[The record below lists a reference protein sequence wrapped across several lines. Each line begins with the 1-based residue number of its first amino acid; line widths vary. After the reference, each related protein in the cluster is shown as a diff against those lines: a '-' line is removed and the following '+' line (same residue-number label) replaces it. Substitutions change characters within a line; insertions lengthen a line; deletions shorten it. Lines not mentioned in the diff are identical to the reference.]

1 MTKSY
6 RQGKDQIYKLLKDHS
21 QEELLQKLIPKQTP
35 RPLPKVPGSA
45 HIQAAF
51 VQKRWDLLSSSPEEQ
66 EAVLDPQTFAH
77 MAKYENNIENFIGTV
92 KVPVGLAGPLRVNG
106 LFAQGDYYIPL
117 ATTEAA
123 LVASYHRGSI
133 LITEAGGCTACL
145 ISEGVCR
152 APGFAFESIRDVG
165 IFVKWCIDNIS
176 QFQTVAESTTK
187 YGKLKDVQIM
197 VEGNHVYLIFEYT
210 TGDASGQNMVTIST
224 EAALNYILQNSPVK
238 PNHYFIEANMSG
250 DKKASTQSFQTVRGK
265 KVTAEVQL
273 SKELIKKY
281 LHTTPEKMVKLWYM
295 TAMGGVLSG
304 TIGIQGHYANGL
316 TALYLACGQD
326 VACVAESAV
335 GITRFE
341 ITTEGNLYV
350 SVTLPNLMVGSVG
363 GGTQLPSQLANLNIM
378 GMSGAGK
385 AKALAEICASVALAG
400 ELSITGAISAQH
412 FTRAHQRLA
421 RGK

>member
-6 RQGKDQIYKLLKDHS
+6 RQGKDQISKLLKEHS
-21 QEELLQKLIPKQTP
+21 EDELLQKLIPKTTDS
-35 RPLPKVPGSA
+35 LPKVPTGA
-45 HIQAAF
+45 HILPAF
-51 VQKRWDLLSSSPEEQ
+51 VQKRWDLLPIDPVHK
-66 EAVLDPQTFAH
+66 EAVLDPQTFSQ
-77 MAKYENNIENFIGTV
+77 MPLYEKNIENFIGTV
-92 KVPVGLAGPLRVNG
+92 KVPVGLAGPLRING

-123 LVASYHRGSI
+123 LVASYHRGSL
-133 LITEAGGCTACL
+133 LISEAGGCTACL

-152 APGFAFESIRDVG
+152 APGFAFVSIREVG

-176 QFQTVAESTTK
+176 QFQIAAESTTNH
-187 YGKLKDVQIM
+187 GKLKDVQIT

-224 EAALNYILQNSPVK
+224 DAALKYILENSPIK
-238 PNHYFIEANMSG
+238 PQHYFIEANMSG

-265 KVTAEVQL
+265 KVTAEVL
-273 SKELIKKY
+273 LTKDLIKKY

-304 TIGIQGHYANGL
+304 TIGVQGHYANGL
-316 TALYLACGQD
+316 AALYLACGQD

-341 ITTEGNLYV
+341 ITPEGHLYI
-350 SVTLPNLMVGSVG
+350 SVTLPNLMVGTVG
-363 GGTQLPSQLANLNIM
+363 GGTKLPSQQTNLNIM
-378 GMSGAGK
+378 GLSGPGK
-385 AKALAEICASVALAG
+385 AKALAEVCASVALAG
-400 ELSITGAISAQH
+400 ELSINGAISAQQ